1 MNDKIIN
8 LCFFI
13 NIYDIIVSNA
23 NSKLSLRLDIMQ
35 INNLGDMNEKNIS
48 GRR

>member
-1 MNDKIIN
+1 MN
-8 LCFFI
+8 
-13 NIYDIIVSNA
+13 SN
-23 NSKLSLRLDIMQ
+23 LSLGLDMIP